1 MHRRPGPRSNVRL
14 SLRMPT
20 VMKTDAQPEV
30 HPRST
35 GRSPETNASPP
46 GGPPRGRPRDPR
58 LDPAILHAAE
68 QQLRERGY
76 AGMTLE
82 SVAAAAGTT
91 VPSLRRRY
99 RDKSALV
106 AAVIDSL
113 RIDPLPVPKGSP
125 RSQAGAIL
133 DNFGRNLRRPYS
145 MALLATLLVEE
156 ARRPELIERFR
167 ERLARPRRQSLRQAL
182 QLGIAAGELA
192 EDLDVDVA
200 VNMLIGSFY
209 ARYVSHGTLPA
220 SWSRRVLAQLWPSRD
235 R

>member
-1 MHRRPGPRSNVRL
+1 MKSDDQQEIHR
-14 SLRMPT
+14 
-20 VMKTDAQPEV
+20 
-30 HPRST
+30 RST

-46 GGPPRGRPRDPR
+46 RGPSRGRPRDPR

-76 AGMTLE
+76 GGTTLE

-106 AAVIDSL
+106 TAVIDSL
-113 RIDPLPVPKGSP
+113 RIEPLPAPKGPP
-125 RSQAGAIL
+125 RARADAVI
-133 DNFGRNLRRPYS
+133 DNFDRNLRRPDS
-145 MALLATLLVEE
+145 MALLATLLAEE

-167 ERLARPRRQSLRQAL
+167 ERLAKPRRQALREAL
-182 QLGIAAGELA
+182 QLGIAAGELPDGL
-192 EDLDVDVA
+192 DLDVA

-209 ARYVSHGTLPA
+209 ARYISHGTIPA
-220 SWSRRVLAQLWPSRD
+220 NWSKRVLAQLWPRA
-235 R
+235 

>member
-1 MHRRPGPRSNVRL
+1 
-14 SLRMPT
+14 
-20 VMKTDAQPEV
+20 
-30 HPRST
+30 
-35 GRSPETNASPP
+35 
-46 GGPPRGRPRDPR
+46 

-68 QQLRERGY
+68 QHLRERGY
-76 AGMTLE
+76 SGTTLE

-113 RIDPLPVPKGSP
+113 RIDPLRPPKGPP
-125 RSQAGAIL
+125 RSRAAAIL
-133 DNFGRNLRRPYS
+133 DNFDHNLRRPNS
-145 MALLATLLVEE
+145 MALLATLLAEE

-167 ERLARPRRQSLRQAL
+167 ERLAKPRRQALREAL

-192 EDLDVDVA
+192 DDLDLEVA

-209 ARYVSHGTLPA
+209 ARYISHGRIPA
-220 SWSRRVLAQLWPSRD
+220 NWSNRVLAQLWPRT
-235 R
+235 